1 MPEGEGESEWG
12 LCGPVAN
19 VSLYQ
24 DIDSGGCLEENRR
37 SRVCW
42 VRKSTVPR
50 RVRSDSWWRAGQQG
64 LLTNPRRSVNG
75 TESPVMQNT
84 LRTSAGFSFAL
95 KHWCFCANKNGPLFS
110 TDSLP
115 KPRYPVCRP
124 RTHHS
129 VPLPIPGSPEF
140 LLFLLCPFTSAC
152 LSGTFPS
159 HLFLQMTFSLSYKIL
174 HDCCHSRNWLD
185 LLWLIHIATINIVS
199 YMLSCIHN
207 CWIFFALVGVSTS
220 EIIIPFVEYR

>member
-1 MPEGEGESEWG
+1 MPEGEGESDWG

-19 VSLYQ
+19 VCLCQ

-42 VRKSTVPR
+42 VRKSMVPR
-50 RVRSDSWWRAGQQG
+50 RVRGDSWWRAGQQG

-84 LRTSAGFSFAL
+84 PRTSAGFSLAL
-95 KHWCFCANKNGPLFS
+95 KHWCFCANKNGALFS

-115 KPRYPVCRP
+115 KPHYTVCCP

-129 VPLPIPGSPEF
+129 VLPPIPVSPEF
-140 LLFLLCPFTSAC
+140 LLMFLCSFASVY
-152 LSGTFPS
+152 LSGTSPS
-159 HLFLQMTFSLSYKIL
+159 HFFLQMTFSLSYLGVLKFCIIAVVHKI
-174 HDCCHSRNWLD
+174 DWTC
-185 LLWLIHIATINIVS
+185 
-199 YMLSCIHN
+199 Y
-207 CWIFFALVGVSTS
+207 
-220 EIIIPFVEYR
+220 Y